1 MLPDE
6 LVFCEIIPRGPI
18 SHRLE
23 YMLNM
28 LISLPGLIMGGR
40 LVLPG
45 LRPISSGT
53 QGKLMVLEDPLARQ
67 WPRRGGGPPPD
78 GPHSGSAGIGV
89 S

>member
-28 LISLPGLIMGGR
+28 LISLPGLIMGAFGLGQVYIPSVPGR
-40 LVLPG
+40 
-45 LRPISSGT
+45 R
-53 QGKLMVLEDPLARQ
+53 AN
-67 WPRRGGGPPPD
+67 
-78 GPHSGSAGIGV
+78 
-89 S
+89 